1 LFQAYN
7 GTNYYLFITD
17 GSVSGTK
24 QLSTTILPDLSA
36 GGVEAGG
43 KFYFSG
49 YEPAYG
55 TELYK
60 TDGTTGG
67 TKLVKDIYPGSSSSY
82 PSNFAAVGNTVYCT
96 ALEDTH
102 GRELWKT
109 TGNASSTK
117 LVKDIVPGVGGLSIQ
132 DITGAAGKLFF
143 INNNELWMSD
153 GSSGGTHAINDPGLA
168 NIQYMDY
175 MIAAGNKLFIAGYDY
190 NYGTEL
196 FEGDASAS
204 NFAANAV
211 AKTLN
216 TTGLTAKL
224 INNPFVNDLNIEVN
238 SPVKQQLTISVS
250 NAAGLPVASKV
261 MDVSQG
267 TNLITLPAAS
277 WSHGIYFINI
287 NSSAGNVGLKAMK

>member
-1 LFQAYN
+1 LNLGGVKVGNTFYFSGFEPAVGDELY
-7 GTNYYLFITD
+7 ITD
-17 GSVSGTK
+17 GS
-24 QLSTTILPDLSA
+24 A
-36 GGVEAGG
+36 A
-43 KFYFSG
+43 
-49 YEPAYG
+49 
-55 TELYK
+55 
-60 TDGTTGG
+60 G
-67 TKLVKDIYPGSSSSY
+67 TKLLKNIYPATNSSS
-82 PSNFAAVGNTVYCT
+82 PSDFTAVGTTVYFAASDS
-96 ALEDTH
+96 AH
-102 GRELWKT
+102 GRELWKSSGT
-109 TGNASSTK
+109 ASSTK
-117 LVKDIVPGVGGLSIQ
+117 MVKDIVAGAQGSDIQ
-132 DITGAAGKLFF
+132 NLTSAGGKLFF
-143 INNNELWMSD
+143 INNDMRELWSSNGTA
-153 GSSGGTHAINDPGLA
+153 GSTKVIKDPGLA
-168 NIQYMDY
+168 NLQYKY
-175 MIAAGNKLFIAGYDY
+175 YLIATGNKLFISGYDY
-190 NYGTEL
+190 KYGVEL
-196 FEGDASAS
+196 YEGDASAS